1 MEFLIYYP
9 DGDYPEFVTE
19 IEKQTNR
26 LTTVKK
32 AIEPFNPNTGQYKVC
47 FTGIDKDV
55 DALNTRIR
63 NHFESFVPLNDELG
77 DDLRIKAYPILSR
90 IEQSLRRFFSL
101 CLPDENHFDL
111 QRDGGLKMY
120 PAHKELPC
128 HPLETTTLDGL
139 ISLMTLEYSQYSEDS
154 PLLVQD
160 LLKLCTECT
169 SLDDL
174 VNRINQG
181 LEKRSLWDWVFAKHI
196 LDKDK
201 WLKLKGLLKDVIWI
215 RNAVMH
221 HKPVRIFY
229 LNKLVEAERALEP
242 VLESLNNMTEVER
255 VELRKVLAGL
265 MKTAQLFTEKIDT
278 ANTVL
283 ASIVNSVVESPSY
296 KLMQHLK
303 KEIDSYAQSPL
314 IKALENTINAKLA
327 PIAELD
333 HILESNKAK
342 LGLPSDSTL
351 YPALLQDN
359 ENIDEDDNGNL
370 EVKNRSGFEDLG
382 S

>member
-1 MEFLIYYP
+1 MTQKQYKLEFLIYYP

-278 ANTVL
+278 ANTVQVL
-283 ASIVNSVVESPSY
+283 
-296 KLMQHLK
+296 
-303 KEIDSYAQSPL
+303 L
-314 IKALENTINAKLA
+314 ILWWNHQL
-327 PIAELD
+327 
-333 HILESNKAK
+333 
-342 LGLPSDSTL
+342 
-351 YPALLQDN
+351 
-359 ENIDEDDNGNL
+359 
-370 EVKNRSGFEDLG
+370 
-382 S
+382 